1 MEPELSSYT
10 RKKLERPYMLHG
22 FDNVDRFV
30 RLLKKNGIRI
40 RERDLEEYEREGW
53 LQPAFRLVL
62 PEDLREGSLYLGM
75 DTIQRF
81 YADGHVELP
90 QEGDYEPWSSFKSD
104 SKSVKHDKKLLY
116 YHPYQILQ
124 VKNILHYKSIPFL
137 CRDSYTRSD
146 IEEVINYMEADRALR
161 NSQFCTAQL
170 KTARDIGMLM
180 LVEESYGIHV
190 YHSISI
196 PITVSTEH
204 FMDRWREWKNGFT
217 AGDLLKDCSAST
229 GQVRSLRD
237 WVVSNTRLFDPLR
250 EWHDLI
256 RIMRPQALEK
266 IKGDA
271 RTARM
276 YHDIAGILTWFLHD
290 LDGKDGEPDMP
301 FDETDAEWKKD
312 VYSDPFDYR
321 THKTKQAIVRRF
333 IRDTSTRLY
342 LLVEGETEVKVI
354 EKICER
360 RGISL
365 ADDAVMVLDRKG
377 VTNMFE
383 GSIHWL
389 IRSARKDSIAIY
401 IIADNEAKWEEA
413 LRKIRQEFNGP
424 FDYHI
429 WRTSF
434 EEDNFGRANM
444 VALIN
449 SYLGG
454 HEQSLSEG
462 EVSARQQRSR
472 KGLVAAIE
480 DAYGAKYENGLLRV
494 IGKGKADL
502 ALELM
507 NRAYQNTSNG
517 DVDKLE
523 IEKVLDKALGM
534 VTVWT

>member
-1 MEPELSSYT
+1 
-10 RKKLERPYMLHG
+10 MLHG
-22 FDNVDRFV
+22 FDNVDQFV
-30 RLLKKNGIRI
+30 RRLEKHGIAVRK
-40 RERDLEEYEREGW
+40 RNLEEYEREGW

-62 PEDLREGSLYLGM
+62 PEELLQGGLDLGM
-75 DTIQRF
+75 DVILQF
-81 YADGHVELP
+81 YAEGYVEIP
-90 QEGDYEPWSSFKSD
+90 RDGDYEAWDSFKAD
-104 SKSVKHDKKLLY
+104 PKCLGHDRKLLY
-116 YHPYQILQ
+116 YHPFQILQ

-146 IEEVINYMEADRALR
+146 IEKIVNRIDADRSR
-161 NSQFCTAQL
+161 WNSSFNTAQA
-170 KTARDIGMLM
+170 KIARDIGMLM

-190 YHSISI
+190 YHSILI
-196 PITVSTEH
+196 PITVSIER

-217 AGDLLKDCSAST
+217 AGDLLNDCGASI
-229 GQVRSLRD
+229 GQVRSLHD
-237 WVVSNTRLFDPLR
+237 WTVSNIRLFDPLR

-256 RIMRPQALEK
+256 RIMRPQTLEK

-271 RTARM
+271 CTARM
-276 YHDIAGILTWFLHD
+276 YHDIAGVLTWFLHD
-290 LDGKDGEPDMP
+290 LDEEEGEPDMP
-301 FDETDAEWKKD
+301 LDDTDAEWKKD

-342 LLVEGETEVKVI
+342 LLVEGGTEVKVI

-377 VTNMFE
+377 VNNMF
-383 GSIHWL
+383 GGNIQWL
-389 IRSARKDSIAIY
+389 IRSARKDSVAIY
-401 IIADNEAKWEEA
+401 IIADNEADWDDEI
-413 LRKIRQEFNGP
+413 RKIRQEFNGP

-429 WRTSF
+429 WGTSF

-449 SYLGG
+449 SYLGRHG
-454 HEQSLSEG
+454 QSLSEG
-462 EVSARQQRSR
+462 EVSARQQRSG
-472 KGLVAAIE
+472 KGLVAAVE

-507 NRAYQNTSNG
+507 DRAYQNTSKG
-517 DVDKLE
+517 DVDELE
-523 IEKVLDKALGM
+523 IEKVLDRALGM

>member
-22 FDNVDRFV
+22 FDDVDQFV
-30 RLLKKNGIRI
+30 RRLKKHGIAVMKRN
-40 RERDLEEYEREGW
+40 LEEYEREGW

-62 PEDLREGSLYLGM
+62 PEELLQGGLDLGM
-75 DTIQRF
+75 DVILQL
-81 YADGHVELP
+81 YAEGYVEIP
-90 QEGDYEPWSSFKSD
+90 RDGDYEAWDSFKAD
-104 SKSVKHDKKLLY
+104 PKRLGRDRKLLY
-116 YHPYQILQ
+116 YHPFQILQ
-124 VKNILHYKSIPFL
+124 VKSILRHKSVPFL

-146 IEEVINYMEADRALR
+146 IEKIVNRIDADRSRL
-161 NSQFCTAQL
+161 NSSFNTAQA
-170 KTARDIGMLM
+170 KIARDIGMLM

-196 PITVSTEH
+196 PITVSTER
-204 FMDRWREWKNGFT
+204 FMDRWRGWKNGFT
-217 AGDLLKDCSAST
+217 AGDLLNDCGVSI
-229 GQVRSLRD
+229 GQVRSLHD
-237 WVVSNTRLFDPLR
+237 WTVSNIRFFDPLR

-256 RIMRPQALEK
+256 RIMRPRALETVR
-266 IKGDA
+266 GET
-271 RTARM
+271 RTALM
-276 YHDIAGILTWFLHD
+276 YRDIAGIMTWFLHD
-290 LDGKDGEPDMP
+290 LDGKEGEPDMP
-301 FDETDAEWKKD
+301 LDDTDAEWKKH
-312 VYSDPFDYR
+312 VYSEPFNYR

-365 ADDAVMVLDRKG
+365 AGDAVMVLDRKG

-383 GSIHWL
+383 GNIHWL
-389 IRSARKDSIAIY
+389 IRSACKDSIAIY

-413 LRKIRQEFNGP
+413 LRKIQQEFNGP

-434 EEDNFGRANM
+434 EEDNFGRADM

-454 HEQSLSEG
+454 HGQSLSEG
-462 EVSARQQRSR
+462 EVLAIQQRSR
-472 KGLVAAIE
+472 KGLVAAANN
-480 DAYGAKYENGLLRV
+480 AYWTKYQDDLFRV
-494 IGKGKADL
+494 IRKGKADL
-502 ALELM
+502 ALELVD
-507 NRAYQNTSNG
+507 RAYQSTSN
-517 DVDKLE
+517 DDADNLE
-523 IEKVLDKALGM
+523 IERVLDKALGM